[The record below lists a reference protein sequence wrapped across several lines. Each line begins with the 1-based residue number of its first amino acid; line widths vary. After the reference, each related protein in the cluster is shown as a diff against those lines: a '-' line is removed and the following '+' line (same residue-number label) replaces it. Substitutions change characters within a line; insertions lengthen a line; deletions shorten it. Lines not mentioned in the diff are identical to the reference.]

1 MKDLRNTAPNL
12 QITNCNNESY
22 NQYDG
27 DDKVLTSFEL
37 RDKLLADKRE
47 PHVHVM
53 SGMPGIDYA
62 TDGFQDGELI
72 IISGPTKQ
80 GKTLLAQTLT
90 VNFSKQKQYACWFTY
105 EVPARQFL
113 DQFPILP
120 LFYLPT
126 SNKAQDFNWFMERC
140 MEAFFKYNSR
150 IFFIDHL
157 HFLVDMAR
165 VSNPSLEIGAIVR
178 RIKRFAV
185 ENDFIIF
192 LLAHIK
198 KNEGDDLS
206 YKDLRD
212 SSFIAQDS
220 DTVIMI
226 KRTPKNGMTTA
237 KARVEFHR
245 RTGIMEW
252 VVNLEKQHGY
262 LREIITEDENE

>member
-1 MKDLRNTAPNL
+1 MKDLKGSGENL
-12 QITNCNNESY
+12 LATNCNTEKFQ
-22 NQYDG
+22 QYDG
-27 DDKVLTSFEL
+27 EDKVLTSYEL
-37 RDKLLADKRE
+37 RDKLMADKRE

-53 SGMPGIDYA
+53 SKIPGLDYA
-62 TDGFQDGELI
+62 CEGFQDGELV

-90 VNFSKQKQYACWFTY
+90 VNFASQKQYPCWFTY

-120 LFYLPT
+120 LFYLPST
-126 SNKAQDFNWFMERC
+126 NKAQDFNWFMDRC

-198 KNEGDDLS
+198 KNENDDLS

-226 KRTPKNGMTTA
+226 KRTPKEGMTTA

-245 RTGIMEW
+245 RSGIMEW
-252 VVNLEKQHGY
+252 LVYLDKQHGL
-262 LREIITEDENE
+262 LREVIRQDE

>member
-1 MKDLRNTAPNL
+1 MKDLKDSGKNL
-12 QITNCNNESY
+12 LVTNCDNESY
-22 NQYDG
+22 SQYDG
-27 DDKVLTSFEL
+27 DDKVLTSYEL

-53 SGMPGIDYA
+53 SRIPGLDYA
-62 TDGFQDGELI
+62 TEGFQDGELI

-90 VNFSKQKQYACWFTY
+90 VNFANQKQYPCWFTY

-120 LFYLPT
+120 LFYLPST
-126 SNKAQDFNWFMERC
+126 NKAQDFNWFMDRC

-198 KNEGDDLS
+198 KNENDDLS

-226 KRTPKNGMTTA
+226 KRTPKEGMTTA

-245 RTGIMEW
+245 RSGIMEW
-252 VVNLEKQHGY
+252 VVYLDKQHGL
-262 LREIITEDENE
+262 LREVIRQDE

>member
-1 MKDLRNTAPNL
+1 
-12 QITNCNNESY
+12 
-22 NQYDG
+22 
-27 DDKVLTSFEL
+27 
-37 RDKLLADKRE
+37 
-47 PHVHVM
+47 
-53 SGMPGIDYA
+53 
-62 TDGFQDGELI
+62 
-72 IISGPTKQ
+72 
-80 GKTLLAQTLT
+80 
-90 VNFSKQKQYACWFTY
+90 
-105 EVPARQFL
+105 
-113 DQFPILP
+113 
-120 LFYLPT
+120 
-126 SNKAQDFNWFMERC
+126 

-198 KNEGDDLS
+198 KNENDDLS

-226 KRTPKNGMTTA
+226 KRTPKEGMTTA

-245 RTGIMEW
+245 RSGIMEW
-252 VVNLEKQHGY
+252 VVYLDKQHGL
-262 LREIITEDENE
+262 LREVIRQDE

>member
-1 MKDLRNTAPNL
+1 MKDLKGSGENL
-12 QITNCNNESY
+12 LVTNCDTEKFQ
-22 NQYDG
+22 QYDG
-27 DDKVLTSFEL
+27 EDKVLTSYEL
-37 RDKLLADKRE
+37 RDKLMADKRE

-53 SGMPGIDYA
+53 SKIPGLDYA
-62 TDGFQDGELI
+62 CEGFQDGELV

-90 VNFSKQKQYACWFTY
+90 VNFSNQKQYPCWFTY

-120 LFYLPT
+120 LFYLPST
-126 SNKAQDFNWFMERC
+126 NKAQDFNWFMDRC

-198 KNEGDDLS
+198 KNENDDLS

-226 KRTPKNGMTTA
+226 KRTPKEGMTTA

-252 VVNLEKQHGY
+252 VVYLDKQHGL
-262 LREIITEDENE
+262 LREVVKTDD

>member
-1 MKDLRNTAPNL
+1 M
-12 QITNCNNESY
+12 
-22 NQYDG
+22 
-27 DDKVLTSFEL
+27 
-37 RDKLLADKRE
+37 ADKRE

-53 SGMPGIDYA
+53 SKLPGLDYA
-62 TDGFQDGELI
+62 CEGFQDGELI

-90 VNFSKQKQYACWFTY
+90 VNFASQKQYPCWFTY

-120 LFYLPT
+120 LFYLPST
-126 SNKAQDFNWFMERC
+126 NKAQDFNWFMDRC

-185 ENDFIIF
+185 ENDFINF

-198 KNEGDDLS
+198 KNENDDLS

-226 KRTPKNGMTTA
+226 KRTPKEGMTTA

-245 RTGIMEW
+245 RSGIMEW
-252 VVNLEKQHGY
+252 VVYLDKQHGL
-262 LREIITEDENE
+262 LREVIREDE

>member
-1 MKDLRNTAPNL
+1 M
-12 QITNCNNESY
+12 ITNSSRESFS
-22 NQYDG
+22 QYEG

-37 RDKLLADKRE
+37 RDKLLAEKRE
-47 PHVHVM
+47 PHVSVKA
-53 SGMPGIDYA
+53 GIPGIDYA
-62 TDGFQDGELI
+62 CEGFRDGELI

-80 GKTLLAQTLT
+80 GKTLLGQTLT
-90 VNFSKQKQYACWFTY
+90 VNFAKQREYPGWFSY

-113 DQFPILP
+113 EQFPTLP

-126 SNKAQDFNWFMERC
+126 NNKAQDFNWFMERC
-140 MEAFFKYNSR
+140 LEAFFKYNTR

-165 VSNPSLEIGAIVR
+165 VNNPSLEIGSIVR

-185 ENDFIIF
+185 DNDFIIF

-198 KNEGDDLS
+198 KSEGDDLS

-220 DTVIMI
+220 DTVIMV
-226 KRTPKNGMTTA
+226 KRTPKNGQNTA
-237 KARVEFHR
+237 RARVEFHR
-245 RTGIMEW
+245 RTGVMEW
-252 VVNLEKQHGY
+252 VIHLEKQDGL
-262 LREIITEDENE
+262 LREIIQEEKTPGR

>member
-1 MKDLRNTAPNL
+1 MRDSKGTGENL
-12 QITNCNNESY
+12 LTTNCNTESFQ
-22 NQYDG
+22 QYEG
-27 DDKVLTSFEL
+27 EDKVLTSYEL
-37 RDKLLADKRE
+37 RDKLMADKRD

-53 SGMPGIDYA
+53 AKIPGLDYA
-62 TDGFQDGELI
+62 CEGFQDGELI

-90 VNFSKQKQYACWFTY
+90 VNFANQKQYPCWFTY

-120 LFYLPT
+120 LFYLPST
-126 SNKAQDFNWFMERC
+126 NKAQDFDWFMNKC

-198 KNEGDDLS
+198 KNENDDLS

-226 KRTPKNGMTTA
+226 KRTPKEGMTTA

-245 RTGIMEW
+245 RSGIMEW
-252 VVNLEKQHGY
+252 VVYLDKQHGL
-262 LREIITEDENE
+262 LREVIREDE